1 MARPLDSRQLNAFT
15 TLARLGSFTLT
26 ARELSLTQSA
36 ISHAIKSL
44 EEDLGSRLVYKTGKR
59 TLLTHAGKRLQI
71 HAENILLEMAQARA
85 RIGSMDSLD
94 RGQLRIGCG
103 LSASQFIL
111 PTVLREF
118 KECFPKYAI
127 SVIPGDSP
135 ALLGQLEQ
143 NRIDLAIC
151 LKPDRTPRLL
161 CRDLF
166 RDELAFLISPLHPWA
181 VSGRPDRKEM
191 GKENYILL
199 PRQSLTFQMVESW
212 FLEQGIKLSTFIELS
227 SIETIKELVK
237 LGLGVGVGT
246 AWIAKP
252 ELEMGSI
259 RAVPFGRKKMIRS
272 WAVLH
277 LKDRPISLAE
287 ETFIGLCE
295 SVCGDLQTHFNPA
308 SPA

>member
-1 MARPLDSRQLNAFT
+1 MARPLDSRQLKAFA

-26 ARELSLTQSA
+26 AQELNLTQSA
-36 ISHAIKSL
+36 ISHAIKAL
-44 EEDLGSRLVYKTGKR
+44 EEDLGSGLVYKSGKR

-71 HAENILLEMAQARA
+71 HAESILLEMDQARA
-85 RIGSMDSLD
+85 KIGSMDSLD
-94 RGQLRIGCG
+94 RGQIRIGCG
-103 LSASQFIL
+103 LSATQFIL

-127 SVIPGDSP
+127 SVIPGDSTQ
-135 ALLGQLEQ
+135 LLEQLEQ

-151 LKPDRTPRLL
+151 LKPPRTPRFL

-166 RDELAFLISPLHPWA
+166 RDELAFLVSPLHPWNA
-181 VSGRPDRKEM
+181 SGRPDRKEM
-191 GKENYILL
+191 GKQNYILF
-199 PRQSLTFQMVESW
+199 PRQSMTFQMVESW

-259 RAVPFGRKKMIRS
+259 RAIPFGKKKMLRS

-277 LKDRPISLAE
+277 LKNRPVTLAE

-295 SVCGDLQTHFNPA
+295 SVCSSLKTTFDPA
-308 SPA
+308 PK